1 MTCTR
6 CLHLIRLTGG
16 SYSRLPGCSCGHYTH
31 HNRVSSPRNTCLLT
45 CIRCLLPPFVSP
57 AADTTAASQA
67 AHAATAL
74 ITTVCDDSHPQQPM
88 PSVAMPL
95 LCNAGH
101 PCRCRCPRLIR
112 LTVLPAHASCRRGL
126 RLSRLTCGSYSRR
139 LPGCSCSHYT
149 HHNRMRSPCNACLLT
164 CIRCLLPIRLTSQ
177 AAHAATTLIITV
189 CDNVH
194 PQQPMPSVAM
204 PLLCCAGHPC
214 RCRCPRLIRL
224 TATSACLL
232 LVDVA

>member
-31 HNRVSSPRNTCLLT
+31 HNRVRSPRNTCLLT

-57 AADTTAASQA
+57 AADTAAA
-67 AHAATAL
+67 
-74 ITTVCDDSHPQQPM
+74 
-88 PSVAMPL
+88 
-95 LCNAGH
+95 
-101 PCRCRCPRLIR
+101 
-112 LTVLPAHASCRRGL
+112 
-126 RLSRLTCGSYSRR
+126 
-139 LPGCSCSHYT
+139 
-149 HHNRMRSPCNACLLT
+149 
-164 CIRCLLPIRLTSQ
+164 SQ
-177 AAHAATTLIITV
+177 AAHAATTLITTV
-189 CDNVH
+189 CDVSH

-232 LVDVA
+232 LADVTLLSPCAGQSIIRDDLPATPRLLLQPLHSTQPCASAPHHLAFRSARPGPLRYLHEGVRTATTMCIHCPSTPVLPSH